1 MDNIDDNVATPNALA
16 YSDTIQVGVPA
27 GDLQYIVNLPNNGAT
42 FQPSQTVNFS
52 LNVPH
57 GAMADMKRSFIRF
70 TIKNKS
76 TTEGN
81 DLYLDRA
88 CGGVAVIDSMKVLG
102 TTGQVISDI
111 QQYNALVAMLND
123 YSNGAHTESSL
134 NLMEGASNVSI
145 GTNPVLSDGTTTTL
159 AGREKIAISG
169 KTRVITHIPKGG
181 FFNADKYLPLGM
193 LNGQV
198 QIQIGLAAAATPFA
212 LLNGK
217 TAVDWEV
224 SGWELHIPI
233 IKVSEEFQS
242 NFRQLMASG
251 VNMSIHTVD
260 FTNNQATIA
269 AGSTGQQEIL
279 FANRKRSAKSVFVMN
294 RRSANLTQVE
304 CESVSARQ
312 SCGTLQYQFSI
323 AGTDMPSQP
332 VKGQLKA
339 GEENYGEY
347 YAQMQRA
354 LGHFGSTF
362 RGSCA
367 DTSNYMPA
375 ADKTAGGLVVFALDL
390 EAYSGVLA
398 GKNLSSAMPLIYKPT
413 LSTTDTE
420 NIAESQA
427 VSVSAYTAFDSMLV
441 VDGVTGSLTAVN

>member
-1 MDNIDDNVATPNALA
+1 MENIDENVATPNALA

-27 GDLQYIVNLPNNGAT
+27 GDLQYIVNLPNNGAS
-42 FQPSQTVNFS
+42 FKASQTVNFS
-52 LNVPH
+52 INVPH
-57 GAMADMKRSFIRF
+57 GSMADMKRSFIRF
-70 TIKNKS
+70 NIKNNSS
-76 TTEGN
+76 TSGE

-88 CGGVAVIDSMKVLG
+88 CGGVAVIDSMKILG

-123 YSNGAHTESSL
+123 YSNGAHVESSL
-134 NLMEGASNVSI
+134 NLMEGCATASVG
-145 GTNPVLSDGTTTTL
+145 GTPVIADGTTTTL
-159 AGREKIAISG
+159 STREKIAIS
-169 KTRVITHIPKGG
+169 KSRVITHIPKGG

-198 QIQIGLAAAATPFA
+198 QIQIGLANGETPFTM
-212 LLNGK
+212 LNGK
-217 TAVDWEV
+217 SGADWEV
-224 SGWELHIPI
+224 NGWELHIPI

-269 AGSTGQQEIL
+269 SGSTGQQEIL

-294 RRSANLTQVE
+294 RRSANLTQPE

-332 VKGQLKA
+332 VKGQLAA
-339 GEENYGEY
+339 GSENYGEY

-367 DTSNYMPA
+367 DTENYMPA
-375 ADKTAGGLVVFALDL
+375 ADNSKGGLVVFALDL

-413 LSTTDTE
+413 LSTETTE
-420 NIAESQA
+420 NIAKSHA

>member
-57 GAMADMKRSFIRF
+57 GAMADMKRSFLRF
-70 TIKNKS
+70 TIKNKRS
-76 TTEGN
+76 TTGEEA
-81 DLYLDRA
+81 YLDRA
-88 CGGVAVIDSMKVLG
+88 AGGAAIIDSMKVLG

-123 YSNGAHTESSL
+123 YSNGAHCETSL
-134 NLMEGASNVSI
+134 NLTECTSDISI
-145 GTNPVLSDGTTTTL
+145 GANPVVTGGTTTTL
-159 AGREKIAISG
+159 GA
-169 KTRVITHIPKGG
+169 RVQIGLSKSRTITHIPKGG

-198 QIQIGLAAAATPFA
+198 QLQIGLAATNAGLTA
-212 LLNGK
+212 LDGK
-217 TAVDWEV
+217 TLDWEV

-260 FTNNQATIA
+260 FSNNQATIA
-269 AGSTGQQEIL
+269 QGSTGQQEIL

-294 RRSANLTQVE
+294 RKSSDLSDGE
-304 CESVSARQ
+304 CETASARR
-312 SCGTLQYQFSI
+312 SCGTTQYQFSI
-323 AGTDMPSQP
+323 AGVDMPSQP

-339 GEENYGEY
+339 GSENYGEY
-347 YAQMQRA
+347 YLQMQRA

-367 DTSNYMPA
+367 DVTNYMVA
-375 ADKTAGGLVVFALDL
+375 ADKSAGSLVVFALDL

-413 LSTTDTE
+413 LSTEETE
-420 NIAESQA
+420 NVAKEA
-427 VSVSAYTAFDSMLV
+427 GVSVSCYTAFDSMLV

>member
-1 MDNIDDNVATPNALA
+1 MDNLDENVATPNALA
-16 YSDTIQVGVPA
+16 YSDTIRVGVPS
-27 GDLQYIVNLPNNGAT
+27 GDLQYITNLPNNGSVY
-42 FQPSQTVNFS
+42 QPSQTVNFS

-57 GAMADMKRSFIRF
+57 GAMADMKRAFLRF
-70 TIKNKS
+70 SIKNKS
-76 TTEGN
+76 STTGEEF
-81 DLYLDRA
+81 YLDRA
-88 CGGVAVIDSMKVLG
+88 CGGVAVIDSMKILG
-102 TTGQVISDI
+102 TTGQLISDI
-111 QQYNALVAMLND
+111 QQYNCLVAMLND
-123 YSNGAHTESSL
+123 YSNGAYTESSL
-134 NLMEGASNVSI
+134 NIMEGASNASI
-145 GTNPVLSDGTTTTL
+145 GTIPVMADGTTTTL
-159 AGREKIAISG
+159 ASRVQIALG
-169 KTRVITHIPKGG
+169 KSRVITHIPKGG

-198 QIQIGLAAAATPFA
+198 QIQIGLASAQTPVTA
-212 LLNGK
+212 LNGK
-217 TAVDWEV
+217 FADWEV

-260 FTNNQATIA
+260 FSNNQATVS
-269 AGSTGQQEIL
+269 AGSNGQQEIL

-294 RRSANLTQVE
+294 RRSANITQAE

-312 SCGTLQYQFSI
+312 SCGTKSYQFSI

-332 VKGQLKA
+332 VKGELTVGA
-339 GEENYGEY
+339 ENYGEY

-367 DTSNYMPA
+367 DNDNYMPA
-375 ADKTAGGLVVFALDL
+375 ADLTKGSLVVFALDL

-413 LSTTDTE
+413 LSGTDSE
-420 NIAESQA
+420 NVASTHA
-427 VSVSAYTAFDSMLV
+427 VSVSCYTAFDSMLV
-441 VDGVTGSLTAVN
+441 VDGITGSLTAVN

>member
-1 MDNIDDNVATPNALA
+1 MDNLDENVATPNALA
-16 YSDTIQVGVPA
+16 YSDTIRVGVPS
-27 GDLQYIVNLPNNGAT
+27 GDLQYIVNLPNNGSVY
-42 FQPSQTVNFS
+42 QPSQTVNFS
-52 LNVPH
+52 INVPH
-57 GAMADMKRSFIRF
+57 GAMADMKRAFLRY

-76 TTEGN
+76 STSGE
-81 DLYLDRA
+81 DFYLDRA
-88 CGGVAVIDSMKVLG
+88 CGGVAVIDSMKILG
-102 TTGQVISDI
+102 TTGQLISDI

-123 YSNGAHTESSL
+123 YSNGAHVESSL
-134 NLMEGASNVSI
+134 NLMEGCSKVTI
-145 GTNPVLSDGTTTTL
+145 GTTPVMADGTTTSL
-159 AGREKIAISG
+159 ASRTKVAIG
-169 KTRVITHIPKGG
+169 KSRVITHIPKGG

-198 QIQIGLAAAATPFA
+198 QLQIGLAAAQTPVTA
-212 LLNGK
+212 LNGK
-217 TAVDWEV
+217 TADWEV

-269 AGSTGQQEIL
+269 SGSSGQQEIL
-279 FANRKRSAKSVFVMN
+279 FANRKRSAKSVFVIN
-294 RRSANLTQVE
+294 RRSANLTQAE

-312 SCGTLQYQFSI
+312 SCGTLSYQFSI

-367 DTSNYMPA
+367 DVDNYMVA
-375 ADKTAGGLVVFALDL
+375 ADKTAGSLVVYALDL

-413 LSTTDTE
+413 LSSTDTE
-420 NIAESQA
+420 NVAISHA

-441 VDGVTGSLTAVN
+441 VDGITGSLTAVN

>member
-1 MDNIDDNVATPNALA
+1 MDNLDENVSTPSALA
-16 YSDTIQVGVPA
+16 YSDTIRVGVPS
-27 GDLQYIVNLPNNGAT
+27 GDLQYIVNLPNNGSVY
-42 FQPSQTVNFS
+42 QPSQTVNFS
-52 LNVPH
+52 INVPH
-57 GAMADMKRSFIRF
+57 GAMADMKRAFLRY

-76 TTEGN
+76 STSGE
-81 DLYLDRA
+81 DFYLDRA
-88 CGGVAVIDSMKVLG
+88 CGGVAVIDSMKILG
-102 TTGQVISDI
+102 TTGQLISDI

-123 YSNGAHTESSL
+123 YSNGAHVESSL
-134 NLMEGASNVSI
+134 NLMEGCSKVTI
-145 GTNPVLSDGTTTTL
+145 GTTPVMADGTTTSL
-159 AGREKIAISG
+159 ASRTKVAIG
-169 KTRVITHIPKGG
+169 KSRVITHIPKGG

-198 QIQIGLAAAATPFA
+198 QLQIGLAAAQTPVTA
-212 LLNGK
+212 LNGK
-217 TAVDWEV
+217 TADWEV

-269 AGSTGQQEIL
+269 SGSSGQQEIL
-279 FANRKRSAKSVFVMN
+279 FANRKRSAKSVFVIN
-294 RRSANLTQVE
+294 RRSANLTQAE

-312 SCGTLQYQFSI
+312 SCGTLSYQFSI

-367 DTSNYMPA
+367 DVDNYMVA
-375 ADKTAGGLVVFALDL
+375 ADKTAGSLVVYALDL

-413 LSTTDTE
+413 LSSTDTE
-420 NIAESQA
+420 NVAISHA

-441 VDGVTGSLTAVN
+441 VDGITGSLTAVN

>member
-16 YSDTIQVGVPA
+16 YSDTIQVGVPS

-42 FQPSQTVNFS
+42 FKPSQTVNFS
-52 LNVPH
+52 INVPH
-57 GAMADMKRSFIRF
+57 GAMVDMKRAFIRF
-70 TIKNKS
+70 TIKNNKTS
-76 TTEGN
+76 TGE
-81 DLYLDRA
+81 DAYLDRA
-88 CGGVAVIDSMKVLG
+88 AGGVSIIDSMKVLG

-123 YSNGAHTESSL
+123 YSNGAHCETSL
-134 NLMEGASNVSI
+134 NLTEGTSDISI
-145 GTNPVLSDGTTTTL
+145 GANPILSEGTTTNL
-159 AGREKIAISG
+159 GSRVKIAPG
-169 KTRVITHIPKGG
+169 KKRTLTHIPRGG

-198 QIQIGLAAAATPFA
+198 QIQIGLAATNTGLTA
-212 LLNGK
+212 LKDKFL
-217 TAVDWEV
+217 DWEV

-260 FTNNQATIA
+260 FTNNQATISQ
-269 AGSTGQQEIL
+269 GSTGQQEIL

-294 RRSANLTQVE
+294 RKSADITEKE
-304 CESVSARQ
+304 CESVSARR

-323 AGTDMPSQP
+323 AGNDMPSQP
-332 VKGQLKA
+332 VKGELA
-339 GEENYGEY
+339 ADSENYGEY
-347 YAQMQRA
+347 YLQMQRA

-367 DTSNYMPA
+367 DFSNYMVA
-375 ADKTAGGLVVFALDL
+375 ADKSAGSLVVFALDL

-398 GKNLSSAMPLIYKPT
+398 GKNLSSAMPLIYKPV
-413 LSTTDTE
+413 LSATDTE
-420 NIAESQA
+420 NIANSAA